1 MKPLYCETAQIT
13 LQGDRENN
21 EDRSLL
27 LRTPNATLAVLGDGM
42 GGHPKGEVAAQILID
57 TCRQMFER
65 AKKPVANPQYLI
77 KMMLLQSHG
86 SIVTYGNQQQPP
98 IKPRTTAVVCL
109 IQNNNF
115 YWAHAGDSRLY
126 LVRNGEVSMR
136 TKDHSYVQNL
146 QAQGVINAEQGSSH
160 PYRNYVTRCLGGTH
174 NPPKVTTGDPIP
186 LQPSDLLLLC
196 SDGFW
201 GQLDEQQIIQQLI
214 QAETPLHS
222 ALQQLATAAEQTSVS
237 ESDNV
242 TAIALRWH
250 AERSDEA
257 LAHNFS
263 ASFIDTDST
272 DPLAMQE
279 NVDVAIDTLRHAVD
293 NFDSDNSR
301 SADQET
307 SSQLEHNNMRPS
319 GRNPDQL
326 RPITITRNFTKHA
339 EGSVLVEFGDTKVLC
354 NASVSGQVPR
364 FLKGKGQGWIT
375 AEYGMLPRSTGE
387 RMGREASR
395 GRQGG
400 RTLEIQ
406 RLIGRSL
413 RAAVNLEAL
422 GEHTITLDCDVIQA
436 DGGTRTASITGAFV
450 ALCDAVNGLLEK
462 GRINR
467 DPIISRVASV
477 SVGIYQ
483 GVPILDL
490 DYAEDSN
497 AETDMNVVMNDGNAF
512 IEVQGT
518 AEGHAFQR
526 QEFDAM
532 LSLAEQGIRR
542 LLAVQQ
548 EALEGQRV

>member
-27 LRTPNATLAVLGDGM
+27 LRTPKATLAVLGDGM

-57 TCRQMFER
+57 TCQQMFEQ
-65 AKKPVANPQYLI
+65 AKKPIANPQYLI

-86 SIVTYGNQQQPP
+86 RIVTYGNQQQPP

-109 IQNNNF
+109 IQNDTF

-126 LVRNGEVSMR
+126 LVRHGEISMR
-136 TKDHSYVQNL
+136 TIDHSHVQNL
-146 QAQGVINAEQGSSH
+146 QTQGVINEAESGSH

-174 NPPKVTTGDPIP
+174 NPPKAAFGDPIP
-186 LQPSDLLLLC
+186 LQASDLLLLC
-196 SDGFW
+196 SDGLW
-201 GQLDEQQIIQQLI
+201 GQLDEQQIIRQLT
-214 QAETPLHS
+214 QEETPLHS
-222 ALQQLATAAEQTSVS
+222 SLHQLATSAEQSS
-237 ESDNV
+237 IAESDNV

-250 AERSDEA
+250 TERSDDA
-257 LAHNFS
+257 LAQNFS
-263 ASFIDTDST
+263 ASFIDTQST
-272 DPLAMQE
+272 DPSAAE
-279 NVDVAIDTLRHAVD
+279 KNVDDAIHTLRYAVD
-293 NFDSDNSR
+293 NFDTDNSR
-301 SADQET
+301 SSDQTT
-307 SSQLEHNNMRPS
+307 SSNIEQNNMRPS

-326 RPITITRNFTKHA
+326 RAITITRNYTKHA

-354 NASVSGQVPR
+354 NASVNEQVPR

-395 GRQGG
+395 GKQGG

-450 ALCDAVNGLLEK
+450 ALCDAVNGLLEEGK
-462 GRINR
+462 IKR

-526 QEFDAM
+526 QELDAM
-532 LSLAEQGIRR
+532 LNLAEQGIQQ

-548 EALEGQRV
+548 EAIEG